1 MGISGL
7 LPVLKSITETKELSA
22 YRGQTLA
29 IDGYCWY
36 VAQYSP
42 ST

>member
-7 LPVLKSITETKELSA
+7 LPALKSITETKALEE

-29 IDGYCWY
+29 IDGYCW
-36 VAQYSP
+36 
-42 ST
+42 